1 MKEQLSGS
9 AFDLTELAG
18 DIVAA
23 YVSNNSVPI
32 PDLPNLIRSVHDA
45 VRGLASGNA
54 PSATTANADVEK
66 PSAAQIRKSVRPD
79 GIVSFIDGK
88 TYKTLKRHLT
98 SHGLDPRAY
107 RDRYGLPADYP
118 MVAPAY
124 AEQRSALAKAI
135 GLGQPGAMAERRPKG
150 AAGLPD
156 KDCSDGSQGWGR
168 GRAVDVNPRRNPVI
182 CGDAARNFPGPRPAN
197 SPRAG

>member
-1 MKEQLSGS
+1 MIETPGEGTGTL
-9 AFDLTELAG
+9 AVITAEL
-18 DIVAA
+18 VAA
-23 YVSNNSVPI
+23 YVSNNPVPAAE
-32 PDLPNLIRSVHDA
+32 LPALIARVHGA
-45 VRGLASGNA
+45 IAGLVSG
-54 PSATTANADVEK
+54 TLTAETGTAAQPEVEK

-118 MVAPAY
+118 MVAPSY

-135 GLGQPGAMAERRPKG
+135 GLGQPGAMAERERKRRK
-150 AAGLPD
+150 AA
-156 KDCSDGSQGWGR
+156 
-168 GRAVDVNPRRNPVI
+168 
-182 CGDAARNFPGPRPAN
+182 
-197 SPRAG
+197 

>member
-1 MKEQLSGS
+1 MNEMPDETTDTL
-9 AFDLTELAG
+9 AVITAEL
-18 DIVAA
+18 VAA
-23 YVSNNSVPI
+23 YVSNNPVPVAE
-32 PDLPNLIRSVHDA
+32 LPALITRVHGA
-45 VRGLASGNA
+45 IASLVSG
-54 PSATTANADVEK
+54 TLTADTGAAAHADVEK

-135 GLGQPGAMAERRPKG
+135 GLGQPGAMAERERK
-150 AAGLPD
+150 
-156 KDCSDGSQGWGR
+156 GR
-168 GRAVDVNPRRNPVI
+168 GQA
-182 CGDAARNFPGPRPAN
+182 
-197 SPRAG
+197 